1 MAHHGCELRR
11 QNFVHAAKVEAEVD
25 VLQNVSERIDGK
37 HGEEQPRRAEGV
49 RVADVEEDDCAE
61 DRQPQGKMTQ

>member
-25 VLQNVSERIDGK
+25 VLQDVSERVDGE

-61 DRQPQGKMTQ
+61 DRQPRGKMTQ